1 MDLLFNIFISPVL
14 WLMQNLFINI
24 FNVVNNYGFSLIIL
38 SIFINILI
46 LPLSY
51 LAESLKDRHKKK
63 ISSFQFEVDLIKK
76 NYSGQE
82 KHYYLQALYKINKYH
97 PFSSLAASS
106 GLLLQIPFFIAA
118 YYFIG
123 NYEEFKGVRFGPII
137 DLGQPDS
144 LLFGQ
149 NLLPILMTVISF
161 ISAHIYTKNMTHKDK
176 YPIWILS
183 IVFLLFLYLESSALL
198 LYWTINNFF
207 TLMKNWLEQK
217 FSLDRHKIYFVNLL
231 VLPFKIIIQIKV
243 IKFIYK
249 DIYVQSVI
257 LFFGTIFIYQA
268 IPIAASDPSMYS
280 VEYIDVVLYLAIFFI
295 SSIFISLVIYNFL
308 SNKICNFLKTLV
320 SFSALS
326 GLFFAFLF
334 PFKDLG
340 LIVSLSIPEFL
351 IFESMVIKIFK
362 LFFIFTLFICWILI
376 FKKIISL
383 VLPVILISNIFLISQ
398 TVIAGINPKEIKPT
412 PLNLLYKPAHA
423 DNDIQN
429 QLNPELLNN
438 TQSKTPIPKEMTT
451 EEAINLY
458 SFSRD
463 SNTIVILLDAFQGN
477 MFADIIKNNPD
488 IIEKFTGFTYY
499 PNTLSAGGGT
509 WESIG
514 AILGGEEYQMHR
526 ARNLEIYEQLDI
538 NHQGKEYL
546 AIQDAYLKQANLANK
561 YNHNYAV
568 SGSIYG
574 DCSIFDD
581 YENVLCSTQVIS
593 DNEYLEKNKN
603 FLEKNRNS
611 SFNTAKFFSQLS
623 WTLSLPHVT
632 KSKVSFYFR
641 NSGIFTEF
649 IKENYYYSQLKNLID
664 FSNNKSQQ
672 KTLKFF
678 YNSFTHSDFLIDDNC
693 EIVYEFFTGYIGAY
707 NADYCATR
715 LLVSFFDKLKKLDI
729 YDETKI
735 IIMSD
740 HGHHKLNENIQH
752 KNYQTI
758 RPISSALL
766 LVKDF
771 DNSGSLKTSMQFM
784 SNMDIYGIAL
794 SGVSEGKE
802 THLDK
807 TKTTLDSRILINIHR
822 VSPHITFNIS
832 QAYRVKDNIFDNNNW
847 EKLDSLQIEE
857 LYK

>member
-1 MDLLFNIFISPVL
+1 MDILFNIFISPVL
-14 WLMQNLFINI
+14 WLMQNLLINI
-24 FNVVNNYGFSLIIL
+24 FNVVNDYGFSLIIL

-63 ISSFQFEVDLIKK
+63 ISSFQFEIDLIKK

-82 KHYYLQALYKINKYH
+82 KHYYLQALYKINNYH
-97 PFSSLAASS
+97 PFSSLTASS
-106 GLLLQIPFFIAA
+106 GLLLQIPFFLAA

-137 DLGQPDS
+137 DLGQPDG

-149 NLLPILMTVISF
+149 NLLPIFMTVIGF
-161 ISAHIYTKNMTHKDK
+161 LSAHIYTKNMTYKDK

-207 TLMKNWLEQK
+207 ALMKNWLEEK
-217 FSLDRHKIYFVNLL
+217 FSLDKYKRYLVNLL
-231 VLPFKIIIQIKV
+231 VLPFKIITQIKV

-308 SNKICNFLKTLV
+308 SNKIRSFLKIII
-320 SFSALS
+320 SFIALS

-351 IFESMVIKIFK
+351 IFDSMTIKILK
-362 LFFIFTLFICWILI
+362 LFFIFILFICWFLI
-376 FKKIISL
+376 FKKIINFI
-383 VLPVILISNIFLISQ
+383 LPVIFISNIFLISQ
-398 TVIAGINPKEIKPT
+398 TVIAGINPKEMNPT
-412 PLNLLYKPAHA
+412 PLNLLYQPAHA
-423 DNDIQN
+423 DNDIRK
-429 QLNPELLNN
+429 QLPDSEFQGN
-438 TQSKTPIPKEMTT
+438 TKSKTSIPVEMTT
-451 EEAINLY
+451 EDAINLY

-463 SNTIVILLDAFQGN
+463 SNTIVILLDSFQGN
-477 MFADIIKNNPD
+477 MFTDIIENNPD
-488 IIEKFTGFTYY
+488 IIEKFNGFTYY

-514 AILGGEEYQMHR
+514 AILGGEEYQMHL
-526 ARNLEIYEQLDI
+526 AQNLEIYEHLNI
-538 NHQGKEYL
+538 SHKGKEYL
-546 AIQDAYLKQANLANK
+546 AIQDAYLKHVRLANK

-568 SGSIYG
+568 SGSVYG
-574 DCSIFDD
+574 TCNLFDD
-581 YENVLCSTQVIS
+581 YENVLCSSQVIS

-649 IKENYYYSQLKNLID
+649 IKENYYYSQIKNLIE

-672 KTLKFF
+672 KTFKFF
-678 YNSFTHSDFLIDDNC
+678 YNSLTHSDWLIDDNC
-693 EIVYEFFTGYIGAY
+693 EIVYEFFTGYQGAY

-715 LLVSFFDKLKKLDI
+715 LLISFFDKLKQLNI

-735 IIMSD
+735 IITSD
-740 HGHHKLNENIQH
+740 HGHHKLSENIQS
-752 KNYQTI
+752 KNFQTI
-758 RPISSALL
+758 LPKASALL

-771 DNSGSLKTSMQFM
+771 NTSGNLKTSMQFM
-784 SNMDIYGIAL
+784 SNMDSYGIML
-794 SGVSEGKE
+794 SGVSEEKE
-802 THLDK
+802 IHLDK
-807 TKTTLDSRILINIHR
+807 TKTITENRILINTLFAPIGSFD
-822 VSPHITFNIS
+822 VIDAYKVKENI
-832 QAYRVKDNIFDNNNW
+832 YDENNW